1 MKTKAI
7 SRRAFLQVTAVG
19 GGGVL
24 LGLYFK
30 PSLFGQGQ
38 PAPAVPVPA
47 AFIRIAAD
55 GTVTIIGKNPEVGQG
70 VKTSLPMT
78 IADELDVDW
87 KDVRVEQAD
96 LDLSKYANQF
106 AGGSTATPN
115 SWNQMRQVGAAMR
128 SLLISAAAQTW
139 KVPEAELTTSSG
151 KVMHAATKRSIGYGK
166 LAVTAAALTPPDLAK
181 VKLKDPKDYKIIGT
195 RQPGVDNISIVT
207 GKPLYGIDFTLPGM
221 LWAVFTKCPVFAGK
235 AVSAN
240 LDAIKAMPGVRHA
253 FIVEGGTDL
262 AGLLSGVAIVA
273 DRWWQA
279 KSAREKLE
287 VKWEEGA
294 TAAQSSAGF
303 AAQAEALA
311 KEKPHRS
318 LRSDGD
324 VEAALQSAAKTVE
337 AAYAYPFIAHAPME
351 PQNCTAHF
359 KDGKLEI
366 WAPSQ
371 TPAAALN
378 LVSRTTGLATSEI
391 KIHLLRMGGGFG
403 RRLSNDYVAEAAWI
417 AKQVGVPVKLLWTR
431 EDDMTHDFYRP
442 AGFHFLRGGVDAAG
456 KLIAWRDHFVTFGTA
471 ERFGAAAGMNATEF
485 PARFVP
491 NFALNASVMASGVPT
506 GALRA
511 PGSNAIAFVMQSFI
525 DELAQAAG
533 KDPIE
538 FRYSILDAA
547 AIPLP
552 SPSPGQP
559 APPTGGLGAPFNAK
573 RMRGVLELVAAKS
586 NWGKGNLPKGTGM
599 GVAFHFSHA
608 GYFAEVAEVTVDSAN
623 HVRVNRVW
631 VAADIGSQIVNP
643 LNALNQV
650 QGSVIEGLSHLMG
663 YEINI
668 KDGRVAEKNFDV
680 YPPLRI
686 SEAPT
691 QIEAHFVKS
700 DFPPTG
706 LGEPALPPVLPAVA
720 NAIFAVTGKRI
731 RSLPLSKHGFS
742 WA

>member
-1 MKTKAI
+1 M
-7 SRRAFLQVTAVG
+7 
-19 GGGVL
+19 L

-30 PSLFGQGQ
+30 PAGLAQNR
-38 PAPAVPVPA
+38 PAPAMAVPSS
-47 AFIRIAAD
+47 FIRISPD
-55 GTVTIIGKNPEVGQG
+55 GIITIIGKNPEIGQG

-96 LDLSKYANQF
+96 LDLTRYTNQS
-106 AGGSTATPN
+106 AGGSTSTPN

-128 SLLISAAAQTW
+128 AMLVAAAAKTW
-139 KVPEAELTTSSG
+139 GVPESELTTSSG
-151 KVMHAATKRSIGYGK
+151 NVLHQATKRSMGYGK
-166 LAVTAAALTPPDLAK
+166 LAATAATLIPPDLAT

-195 RQPGVDNISIVT
+195 PQPGVDNLAIVT
-207 GKPLYGIDFTLPGM
+207 GQPIYGIDFTVPGM
-221 LWAVFTKCPVFAGK
+221 LWAVFAKCPVFGGK
-235 AVSAN
+235 VLSAN
-240 LDAIKAMPGVRHA
+240 LDAIKSMPGVRHA
-253 FIVEGGTDL
+253 FVIEGGTDL
-262 AGLLSGVAIVA
+262 QSLLGGVAVVA

-279 KSAREKLE
+279 KSARDKLE
-287 VKWEEGA
+287 VKWDEGA
-294 TAAQSSAGF
+294 TASQSSEGF
-303 AAQAEALA
+303 AKQAEALS
-311 KEKPHRS
+311 KEKPARS

-324 VEAALQSAAKTVE
+324 VEAALKSAAKTVE

-371 TPAAALN
+371 TPASALSM
-378 LVSRTTGLATSEI
+378 VSRATGLQPADI
-391 KIHLLRMGGGFG
+391 KIHLTRIGGGFG
-403 RRLSNDYVAEAAWI
+403 RRLNNDYVVEAAAI
-417 AKQVGVPVKLLWTR
+417 AKQIGVPVKLLWTR

-442 AGFHFLRGGVDAAG
+442 AGFHFFRGGVDAAG
-456 KLIAWRDHFVTFGTA
+456 KLIAWRDHFVSFGTA
-471 ERFGAAAGMNATEF
+471 ERFASSAGISANEF

-491 NFALNASVMASGVPT
+491 NFALDTSVMASGVPT

-525 DELAQAAG
+525 DELALAAG
-533 KDPIE
+533 KDPID
-538 FRYSILDAA
+538 FRYSILDTT
-547 AIPLP
+547 PLP
-552 SPSPGQP
+552 LPQP
-559 APPTGGLGAPFNAK
+559 AGPGGGGGGFNAK

-586 NWGKGNLPKGTGM
+586 NWGKRNLPKGTGE

-608 GYFAEVAEVTVDSAN
+608 GYFAEVAEVSVDSAN
-623 HVRVNRVW
+623 KLRVNKVW
-631 VAADIGSQIVNP
+631 VVADIGSQIVNP
-643 LNALNQV
+643 LNAVNQV

-668 KDGRVAEKNFDV
+668 KNGRAVEKNFDE
-680 YPPLRI
+680 YTPLRI
-686 SEAPT
+686 SEAPA
-691 QIEAHFVKS
+691 QIEAHFLKT

-706 LGEPALPPVLPAVA
+706 LGEPALPPVLPAVC

-731 RSLPLSKHGFS
+731 RSVPLSKHGFS